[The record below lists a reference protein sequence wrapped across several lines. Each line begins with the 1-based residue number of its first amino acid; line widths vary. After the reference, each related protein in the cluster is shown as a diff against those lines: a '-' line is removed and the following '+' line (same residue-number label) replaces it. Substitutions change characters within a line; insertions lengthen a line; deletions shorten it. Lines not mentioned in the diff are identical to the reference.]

1 MKRTYEIRINLDGEP
16 NDRTPSGK
24 AFIAGYDVVK
34 YAVDENDCLVD
45 QQLVTNE
52 TQVTGLTH
60 DGILGQVLDAALDA
74 MCEDVE
80 KGDDDAVA

>member
-24 AFIAGYDVVK
+24 SFIAGYDVVK
-34 YAVDENDCLVD
+34 YAVDENDNLVD
-45 QQLVTNE
+45 EQLVTNE

-60 DGILGQVLDAALDA
+60 DAVLGIILDTALSA
-74 MCEDVE
+74 MTEDIE
-80 KGDDDAVA
+80 KGE